1 MNTLKGEVYVL
12 LFADDS
18 DSGFSRSNTPHGTEI
33 SPTEEVKNLVLGE
46 QVNDYLT
53 RSDQTKPSSSHVK
66 GTDNQA
72 PIKRDA
78 NVKGQKIRMPVKKSN
93 TNPWTLKVPKPGAG
107 VCNCATLPRSPPH
120 CKGCKYQSMPFDGQ
134 TNVTETL
141 MSDLMFEER
150 RENSDDPDKHSDTK
164 DQAMN
169 AILRK
174 TDNTHGIKDVYEE
187 GYVKLGSKTLGKSSA
202 FKSNVSN
209 CSARHTNTYR
219 RERSNTVGNSKELI
233 SCLKKK
239 PGSQSVSL
247 EDVNL
252 PFMYRKPILS
262 ASFYEAIERGHENK
276 SRRSSN
282 VSSVSS
288 QLGNISENLQND
300 IENQNA
306 EEKNQQWEY
315 KSKSSVNGPKL
326 SELSSSELQNQNKTE
341 NLLSDDV
348 FVEESLDH
356 LYRWKVQEIDPAEE
370 YRFLP
375 ETNTFKPISTS
386 SLDNRRSSSQS
397 QKLLAISFDAGSH
410 SSAIELAQNTL
421 YVSGI
426 NEIAGNQNIN
436 VMKRAPMNEKLT
448 EGMFVEVNEDV
459 LAL

>member
-1 MNTLKGEVYVL
+1 MK
-12 LFADDS
+12 
-18 DSGFSRSNTPHGTEI
+18 H
-33 SPTEEVKNLVLGE
+33 LVLGE
-46 QVNDYLT
+46 QVQDFLME
-53 RSDQTKPSSSHVK
+53 SDPTKPSSFRVNE
-66 GTDNQA
+66 TDRQA

-78 NVKGQKIRMPVKKSN
+78 NTKGQKIRMPVKKSN
-93 TNPWTLKVPKPGAG
+93 TNPWALKVPKPGAG

-120 CKGCKYQSMPFDGQ
+120 CKGCKYQGMPFDLK

-141 MSDLMFEER
+141 MSDLMFEES
-150 RENSDDPDKHSDTK
+150 RENTSDPDKHTDTK
-164 DQAMN
+164 DQVMN
-169 AILRK
+169 AILKK
-174 TDNTHGIKDVYEE
+174 TDNACEVKDVIEE
-187 GYVKLGSKTLGKSSA
+187 RNLTLGSKTLSKSSA

-219 RERSNTVGNSKELI
+219 RERSNTVGNSKELV

-239 PGSQSVSL
+239 PSNQSVSL

-288 QLGNISENLQND
+288 QLGNISEHLQND
-300 IENQNA
+300 IESLNA
-306 EEKNQQWEY
+306 EVEPPKWEH

-326 SELSSSELQNQNKTE
+326 SEMNSSELQNQNATDS
-341 NLLSDDV
+341 LLNDDV

-356 LYRWKVQEIDPAEE
+356 FYRRKVEEIDTGEE
-370 YRFLP
+370 YSFLP
-375 ETNTFKPISTS
+375 ETNTFKPISNS
-386 SLDNRRSSSQS
+386 SMDNRRSSSQS

-421 YVSGI
+421 YVSGV
-426 NEIAGNQNIN
+426 NEIAGNQNMN
-436 VMKRAPMNEKLT
+436 VIKRAPMNEKLS

-459 LAL
+459 LASRKRHGSSINVVPNSPRLCIKQGNIPFCFNGFDY